1 LAKAEGFTRL
11 APTLVLPVAIGA
23 AWPAFAYA
31 TRTLPAG
38 TTYAVWVG
46 IRASLI
52 VAYGMWTG
60 DEPISIAKVL
70 LLCAL
75 IATIIGLKLA
85 R

>member
-1 LAKAEGFTRL
+1 MAGL
-11 APTLVLPVAIGA
+11 
-23 AWPAFAYA
+23 AYA
-31 TRTLPAG
+31 LRTLPAG
-38 TTYAVWVG
+38 TAYAVWVG
-46 IRASLI
+46 MGASLT

-70 LLCAL
+70 LCAL

>member
-1 LAKAEGFTRL
+1 MAGL
-11 APTLVLPVAIGA
+11 
-23 AWPAFAYA
+23 AYA
-31 TRTLPAG
+31 LRTLPAG
-38 TTYAVWVG
+38 TAYAVRVG
-46 IRASLI
+46 IGASLT

-60 DEPISIAKVL
+60 DEPISIGKGL

>member
-1 LAKAEGFTRL
+1 MAGL
-11 APTLVLPVAIGA
+11 
-23 AWPAFAYA
+23 AYA
-31 TRTLPAG
+31 LRTLPAG
-38 TTYAVWVG
+38 TAYAVWVG
-46 IRASLI
+46 MGASLT

-75 IATIIGLKLA
+75 IATIIGFKLA

>member
-1 LAKAEGFTRL
+1 MAGL
-11 APTLVLPVAIGA
+11 
-23 AWPAFAYA
+23 AYA
-31 TRTLPAG
+31 LRTLPAR
-38 TTYAVWVG
+38 TAYAVWVG
-46 IRASLI
+46 IGASLT
-52 VAYGMWTG
+52 VAYGVWTG

>member
-1 LAKAEGFTRL
+1 M
-11 APTLVLPVAIGA
+11 PTLVLPVAIGA
-23 AWPAFAYA
+23 AWPASPTRYA
-31 TRTLPAG
+31 PCPPAQPMR
-38 TTYAVWVG
+38 WVG
-46 IRASLI
+46 IGASLT